1 MHLSSMLRT
10 GAFALFALLAA
21 GAVSPSH
28 AQSARIQ
35 IDLGTVG
42 WFLGGS
48 TGSGTL
54 FFKGKTYP
62 LNVTGLNAGL
72 TFGFSKTRLE
82 GPVRNLRQVQDV
94 AGTYASV
101 GAGVAVAGGRRAVQM
116 RNPRGV
122 ELTLSGTSVGF
133 SLDALSL
140 GGLTIWLR

>member
-1 MHLSSMLRT
+1 MRISSLLRA

-21 GAVSPSH
+21 GAASPSH

-35 IDLGTVG
+35 IDVGTVG

-72 TFGFSKTRLE
+72 TFGISKTRLE
-82 GPVRNLRQVQDV
+82 GPVRNLRQVQDI

-101 GAGVAVAGGRRAVQM
+101 GAGVAVAAGRRAVQM

-122 ELTLSGTSVGF
+122 ELSLSGTTVGL

-140 GGLTIWLR
+140 GGLTLWLR